1 MTIKWFYSCPI
12 QRGGGMEAIRRA
24 LDRRLLP
31 HCRHLPRR
39 EHHGPLDCLRWVR
52 KVCLNFPTHLMIFS
66 SPPHVECY
74 KLLPLEPHPCRRDD
88 GHLQHHLLLHLH
100 ERQVPEVSS
109 VFKTPKIPVRLKK
122 RHACPWRWVS
132 SKFNH

>member
-1 MTIKWFYSCPI
+1 
-12 QRGGGMEAIRRA
+12 MEAIRRA

-100 ERQVPEVSS
+100 EGQVAVASPS
-109 VFKTPKIPVRLKK
+109 FFLFTILKTLVRLKK
-122 RHACPWRWVS
+122 RHAFPDSRGDGLNLS
-132 SKFNH
+132 